1 MEDMGN
7 YGYTLFRTIPTI
19 FSMLSVYICPKG
31 LQRIARALKKER
43 RAAHTP
49 FVEKSACY
57 SHPFALSKDRT
68 K

>member
-1 MEDMGN
+1 
-7 YGYTLFRTIPTI
+7 
-19 FSMLSVYICPKG
+19 MLSVYIFLKG
-31 LQRIARALKKER
+31 LQRIACVLKKER

-57 SHPFALSKDRT
+57 DHPFALSKYRT

>member
-1 MEDMGN
+1 M
-7 YGYTLFRTIPTI
+7 LF
-19 FSMLSVYICPKG
+19 VYIFLKG
-31 LQRIARALKKER
+31 LQRIACALKKKR

-57 SHPFALSKDRT
+57 SHPFALSKYRT

>member
-1 MEDMGN
+1 M
-7 YGYTLFRTIPTI
+7 LF
-19 FSMLSVYICPKG
+19 VYIFPKG
-31 LQRIARALKKER
+31 LQRVACALKKEC

>member
-1 MEDMGN
+1 M
-7 YGYTLFRTIPTI
+7 LF
-19 FSMLSVYICPKG
+19 VYICPKG

-57 SHPFALSKDRT
+57 SHPFALSKYRT

>member
-1 MEDMGN
+1 
-7 YGYTLFRTIPTI
+7 
-19 FSMLSVYICPKG
+19 MLSVYILLKG
-31 LQRIARALKKER
+31 LQRVACALKKER

-57 SHPFALSKDRT
+57 SHPFALSKYRT

>member
-1 MEDMGN
+1 M
-7 YGYTLFRTIPTI
+7 LF
-19 FSMLSVYICPKG
+19 VYIFPKG
-31 LQRIARALKKER
+31 LQRVACVLKKER

-57 SHPFALSKDRT
+57 SHPFALSKYRT

>member
-1 MEDMGN
+1 M
-7 YGYTLFRTIPTI
+7 LF
-19 FSMLSVYICPKG
+19 VYICPKG
-31 LQRIARALKKER
+31 SQRISCALKKER

-57 SHPFALSKDRT
+57 SHPFALSKYRT

>member
-1 MEDMGN
+1 
-7 YGYTLFRTIPTI
+7 
-19 FSMLSVYICPKG
+19 MLSVYIFPKG
-31 LQRIARALKKER
+31 LQLVACALKKER

-57 SHPFALSKDRT
+57 SHPFALSKYRT